1 MPQRKKIE
9 LKFGC
14 AKKLAADCQVAPNTV
29 KFALNYVTD
38 TELAEHI
45 RKTAYE
51 KGYVK
56 EF

>member
-1 MPQRKKIE
+1 MVHRKKIE
-9 LKFGC
+9 LKYGC
-14 AKKLAADCQVAPNTV
+14 LNKLIADCKVAPNTV
-29 KFALNYVTD
+29 RFALNYLTD
-38 TELAEHI
+38 TELAERI